1 MRKRIRQ
8 KKSKGLNKKDM
19 LTVTGRIKKG
29 KIVLDEQIGV
39 HDGKVLVT
47 FIEEKEIQPLEPVKN
62 FGKELQKLKL
72 AGIWS
77 GREITDGL
85 AYSRELRKKL
95 SNRNV
100 N

>member
-8 KKSKGLNKKDM
+8 KESKGLNKKDM

-62 FGKELQKLKL
+62 FGKELRERASEAKIGWYLVRPRNN
-72 AGIWS
+72 
-77 GREITDGL
+77 GRVSVFKRI
-85 AYSRELRKKL
+85 KKKII
-95 SNRNV
+95 
-100 N
+100 